1 MNLTGAFNVLWAVKG
16 SMMTRTFGRIVNV
29 SSVAAMAVRPNLLAY
44 SAAKAGLNS
53 LTKSCCEPLARYG
66 IRINGVAPGIID
78 TDMAAGLS
86 PAYIDQLRSATPLG
100 RLGQAEEIAQVISF
114 LLSED
119 ASYLTGT
126 TVVASGGRFL
136 LP

>member
-1 MNLTGAFNVLWAVKG
+1 
-16 SMMTRTFGRIVNV
+16 MMARTFGRIVNV
-29 SSVAAMAVRPNLLAY
+29 SSVAAMAVRPNMLAY

-53 LTKSCCEPLARYG
+53 MTKSCCEPLARYG

-86 PAYIDQLRSATPLG
+86 PAYIDQLRSSTPLG
-100 RLGQAEEIAQVISF
+100 RLGQAEEIARVISF

-126 TVVASGGRFL
+126 TVVASGGRLL